1 MACILTISSHVA
13 RGHVGNIAATTVLEA
28 LGHAVW
34 QIPTITLSNHKGY
47 RHCAGAALPTG
58 MINDM
63 IEALNKNGW
72 LGEIDAVLSGYI
84 TSADQV
90 AEIYDA
96 VDAVKTANNKAL
108 YWCDPILGDHPGGL
122 YVPDAVAQA
131 IADKLI
137 PRADGIS
144 PNAFELGWLA
154 GKHVSNVTSTVDA
167 ARTLPDMTKMV
178 TSVPV
183 GQTELANL
191 LVSPDQAHA
200 ISHKRFDQVPHGTG
214 DVFTAAALGHL
225 LSKNTQA
232 DLDKSQQQTAF
243 QAASNSIFSL
253 AQNTVGDEELDTE
266 SIIRSICAPEISLPI
281 TRL

>member
-90 AEIYDA
+90 AEVHEA
-96 VDAVKTANNKAL
+96 VNAVKRANDKAV
-108 YWCDPILGDHPGGL
+108 YWCDPILGDHPDGL

-131 IADKLI
+131 IAKTLI
-137 PRADGIS
+137 PHADGIS

-154 GKHVSNVTSTVDA
+154 GKPASDSTSAIDA
-167 ARTLPDMTKMV
+167 ARRLPNRLKMV
-178 TSVPV
+178 TSVPIS
-183 GQTELANL
+183 QNELANL
-191 LVSPDQAHA
+191 LVSPDQARA
-200 ISHKRFDQVPHGTG
+200 IAHNRFDQVPHGIG
-214 DVFTAAALGHL
+214 DVFTAAALGHIL
-225 LSKNTQA
+225 NERLQA
-232 DLDKSQQQTAF
+232 KPDKIRQQTAF

-253 AQNTVGDEELDTE
+253 AQNTVGTEELDTE
-266 SIIRSICAPEISLPI
+266 SIVRSIRTPEISLPI
-281 TRL
+281 TLL